1 MHDDHAKL
9 KEDRRELTKAK
20 QEDHTFQP
28 DMSLVKGTS
37 AYKNA
42 QGACAAA
49 DIAPD
54 RPAPPHNKEIT
65 AIGSRARGTRKL
77 NHSTYAR
84 DRRPPAHLGWPGL
97 RLPRSHQGCG

>member
-49 DIAPD
+49 RH
-54 RPAPPHNKEIT
+54 RP
-65 AIGSRARGTRKL
+65 
-77 NHSTYAR
+77 
-84 DRRPPAHLGWPGL
+84 
-97 RLPRSHQGCG
+97 